1 MDQPGIEP
9 KSATSTRDRMSDG
22 GVTAGTADR
31 QRDLVFNFCR
41 DYAEENGY
49 TIKGNDELPQ
59 NPTRIQDGFQDYED
73 VTGEKQYISGE
84 ELSEME
90 SVIYSISF
98 GK

>member
-1 MDQPGIEP
+1 MYQ
-9 KSATSTRDRMSDG
+9 
-22 GVTAGTADR
+22 
-31 QRDLVFNFCR
+31 FCR

-49 TIKGNDELPQ
+49 TIKTDNQ
-59 NPTRIQDGFQDYED
+59 NQSGDPEGQGVDNNYQDYED
-73 VTGEKQYISGE
+73 VTGEKQYISQE

>member
-1 MDQPGIEP
+1 MYQ
-9 KSATSTRDRMSDG
+9 
-22 GVTAGTADR
+22 
-31 QRDLVFNFCR
+31 FCR

-49 TIKGNDELPQ
+49 TIKIDNQ
-59 NPTRIQDGFQDYED
+59 NQSGDPEGQGVDNNYQDYED
-73 VTGEKQYISGE
+73 VTGEKQYISQE